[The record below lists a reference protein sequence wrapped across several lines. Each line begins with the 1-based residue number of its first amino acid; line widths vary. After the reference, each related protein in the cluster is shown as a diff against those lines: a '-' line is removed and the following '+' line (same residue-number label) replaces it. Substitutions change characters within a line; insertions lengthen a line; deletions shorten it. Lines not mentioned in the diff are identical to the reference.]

1 MRNWL
6 SFIVLWGVTLLMSV
20 GCEKPA
26 ENQEVP
32 DNQEKKTV
40 SVASVSVSPVTL
52 DLVAGDKATLTAT
65 VRPSDATDPS
75 VSWSSADAS
84 VATVSQSGE
93 VAAVS
98 AGKTSITVTTKDG
111 GKQAVCSVTVTP
123 AHVSV
128 KSVSIEPASLSIEKG
143 FSGQL
148 AVSVLPAD
156 ASDPSVAWSSGDES
170 VATVSQD
177 GFVTGLAVGTT
188 VITVV
193 AKEDGTKKAEC
204 AVEVLKPTN
213 VIWYHSYLNE
223 LVEPN
228 AYGGIGRLVS
238 NSFVD
243 GWGEMVFDASIRELG
258 EKVFYNCSSLEEV
271 ILPAKVTRIGFSAF
285 SGCTQLSTISLPDGL
300 LSLGDEAFSSCF
312 SLKRMVLPSSLKEI
326 GNGAFSRC
334 SQLEAFE
341 SSLASA
347 DERCLI
353 LDGVLVAFAPS
364 GLTEYTIPAGTS
376 ALARAAMKHCT
387 RLTAVTLPASVAS
400 VGDYAFY
407 NSSNLQSVTFTG
419 TTPPILGEGVF
430 EGVSSSCRI
439 YVPSSAYAAY
449 KLAVGWR
456 PYLDRIVPVE

>member
-1 MRNWL
+1 MTRSL
-6 SFIVLWGVTLLMSV
+6 SILMAFVALAGFSV
-20 GCEKPA
+20 GCGKTS
-26 ENQEVP
+26 P
-32 DNQEKKTV
+32 DEPSAPEDKTV

-65 VRPSDATDPS
+65 VLPTDATDSS

-84 VATVSQSGE
+84 VATVSQGGE
-93 VAAVS
+93 VTAVA

-128 KSVSIEPASLSIEKG
+128 KSVAIDPASLSVEKG
-143 FSGQL
+143 LTGQL
-148 AVSVLPAD
+148 TVTVLPAD
-156 ASDPSVAWSSGDES
+156 ASDPSVVWSSADES

-177 GFVTGLAVGTT
+177 GLVMGLAVGNT
-188 VITVV
+188 VITV
-193 AKEDGTKKAEC
+193 ASKEDGTKKAEC
-204 AVEVLKPTN
+204 AVEVVKPSN

-243 GWGEMVFDASIRELG
+243 GWGEMVFEASISELG

-271 ILPAKVTRIGFSAF
+271 ILPAKVARIGFSAF
-285 SGCTQLSTISLPDGL
+285 SGCKQLSAISLPKGL

-312 SLKRMVLPSSLKEI
+312 SLKRMVLPSSLREI
-326 GNGAFSRC
+326 GTGAFSRC

-347 DERCLI
+347 DARCLI

-364 GLTEYTIPAGTS
+364 GLTEYSIPAGTV
-376 ALARAAMKHCT
+376 ALARAVMKHCT
-387 RLTAVTLPASVAS
+387 RLTAVTLPASVTS
-400 VGDYAFY
+400 VGAYAFY
-407 NSSNLQSVTFTG
+407 NSSNLQRVTFLG
-419 TTPPILGEGVF
+419 TTPPVLGEGAF

-439 YVPSSAYAAY
+439 YVPASAFAAY
-449 KLAVGWR
+449 KLAEGWT
-456 PYLDRIVPVE
+456 PYINRIVPVE